1 MKSYGV
7 TIHMKATTSLLLNK
21 CSPPSVPPIQCSNV
35 GKQQNNYAHK
45 HLVLYNIG
53 SGSGGGGGGGGG
65 GAVKKDKKRLKVVA
79 FPTLLSISSDFSTL
93 SNMLFQTQGYLSLHF
108 DLGPLES

>member
-21 CSPPSVPPIQCSNV
+21 CSPPSVPPIQCSNI

-53 SGSGGGGGGGGG
+53 SGSGGGGGG
-65 GAVKKDKKRLKVVA
+65 VKKDKKRLKVAA
-79 FPTLLSISSDFSTL
+79 FPTLLTISSDFSTL
-93 SNMLFQTQGYLSLHF
+93 RNILFQTQGNLSLHF

>member
-7 TIHMKATTSLLLNK
+7 TIHMKATTSLLLIK

-45 HLVLYNIG
+45 DLVLYNIG
-53 SGSGGGGGGGGG
+53 SGSGGGG

-79 FPTLLSISSDFSTL
+79 FPTLLTISSDFSTL
-93 SNMLFQTQGYLSLHF
+93 RNMLFQTQENLSLHF

>member
-53 SGSGGGGGGGGG
+53 SGSGGGGEEGQKE
-65 GAVKKDKKRLKVVA
+65 VK
-79 FPTLLSISSDFSTL
+79 SS
-93 SNMLFQTQGYLSLHF
+93 SLPNTF
-108 DLGPLES
+108 DYQ

>member
-21 CSPPSVPPIQCSNV
+21 CSPLPSLRFNV
-35 GKQQNNYAHK
+35 RMLANNRTCNYAHK

-53 SGSGGGGGGGGG
+53 SGRRG
-65 GAVKKDKKRLKVVA
+65 VKKRLKVVA
-79 FPTLLSISSDFSTL
+79 FPTLLTISSDFSTL
-93 SNMLFQTQGYLSLHF
+93 RNVLFQTQGNLSLHF

>member
-53 SGSGGGGGGGGG
+53 SRSGGGGGG
-65 GAVKKDKKRLKVVA
+65 VKKDKKRLKVVA
-79 FPTLLSISSDFSTL
+79 FPTLLTISSDFSTL
-93 SNMLFQTQGYLSLHF
+93 RNMLFQTHGYLSLHF

>member
-1 MKSYGV
+1 MF
-7 TIHMKATTSLLLNK
+7 
-21 CSPPSVPPIQCSNV
+21 PPSVPPIQCSNV
-35 GKQQNNYAHK
+35 GKQQNMQLRSQTLSFVQHW
-45 HLVLYNIG
+45 VG
-53 SGSGGGGGGGGG
+53 TEGGGGGGGGRREE
-65 GAVKKDKKRLKVVA
+65 KKKRLKVVA